1 MDINRERVINFKLE
15 TTCFYRRYRNFY
27 TEIWGSINFERGA
40 FMDFKLSEEQELI
53 RSNIREFAL
62 KHIEPVAV
70 EIDQKSRQP
79 VEVFDK
85 LAELGMMGI
94 SYPTEY
100 GGGGAD
106 FVTTMIVTEEL
117 ARSCASTGFL
127 HGYSF
132 GLIGHPILTF
142 GNEEQ
147 KKRWMPGL
155 AAGKITGAFTLTEPG
170 AGTDVSAAASV
181 AVKKGNEYILN
192 GTKTFITNASLA
204 DVFVTFAYTDRE
216 AGVKGMSAFLIP
228 KGTPG
233 LFVGDHFDKM
243 GIRGSQTSEV
253 VFKDCAVPADCLL
266 GKEGDGFKI
275 AMSAL
280 DAGRIGMAAMS
291 TGIAQACLDESVK
304 YSKQRVQFKKPISQQ
319 QAIQWF
325 IADMSTDIDAARFLY
340 LYAAWVKDQGQPFS
354 LAASKAKLFC
364 SECAVKH
371 TSKAVQIQGGYGYIK
386 GSKAERLYRDA
397 KITEIGEGTS
407 EAQRMIIAG
416 AALR

>member
-1 MDINRERVINFKLE
+1 MN
-15 TTCFYRRYRNFY
+15 
-27 TEIWGSINFERGA
+27 
-40 FMDFKLSEEQELI
+40 FKLSEEQELI
-53 RSNIREFAL
+53 RSNVREFAL
-62 KHIEPVAV
+62 KYIDPVAG
-70 EIDQKSRQP
+70 EIDANSSQP
-79 VEVFDK
+79 IEIFEK
-85 LAELGMMGI
+85 LGELGMMGI

-100 GGGGAD
+100 GGGGTE
-106 FVTTMIVTEEL
+106 FLTTMIVTEEL

-147 KKRWMPGL
+147 KSKWMPGL
-155 AAGKITGAFTLTEPG
+155 AAGRLVGAFSLTEPG
-170 AGTDVSAAASV
+170 AGTDVSAATSS
-181 AVKKGNEYILN
+181 AVKNGNEYVLN
-192 GTKTFITNASLA
+192 GTKTFITNAIIA
-204 DVFVTFAYTDRE
+204 DFFVVFAYTDRS
-216 AGVKGMSAFLIP
+216 AGAKGMSCFLVP
-228 KGTPG
+228 KGSPG
-233 LFVGDHFDKM
+233 LILGEHFEKM

-253 VFKDCAVPADCLL
+253 VFKDCVVSADCLL

-291 TGIAQACLDESVK
+291 TGITQACLDESVK
-304 YSKQRVQFKKPISQQ
+304 YSKARVQFNKPIAKQ

-325 IADMSTDIDAARFLY
+325 TADMSTDIDAARFLY
-340 LYAAWVKDQGQPFS
+340 MNADFIKDQSKSFS

-364 SECAVKH
+364 SECAARH
-371 TSKAVQIQGGYGYIK
+371 TSKAVQIQGGYGYMK
-386 GSKAERLYRDA
+386 GSKVERLYRDA

>member
-1 MDINRERVINFKLE
+1 MN
-15 TTCFYRRYRNFY
+15 
-27 TEIWGSINFERGA
+27 
-40 FMDFKLSEEQELI
+40 FKLSEEQELI
-53 RSNIREFAL
+53 RSNVREFAL
-62 KHIEPVAV
+62 KHIEPVAA
-70 EIDQKSRQP
+70 EIDANSRQP
-79 VEVFDK
+79 AEIFEK

-100 GGGGAD
+100 GGGGTE
-106 FVTTMIVTEEL
+106 FLTTMIVTEEL
-117 ARSCASTGFL
+117 ARSCAATGFL

-132 GLIGHPILTF
+132 GLIGHPILAF

-147 KKRWMPGL
+147 KKKWMPGL
-155 AAGKITGAFTLTEPG
+155 AAGKLVGSFTLTEPG
-170 AGTDVSAAASV
+170 AGTDVSAATTS
-181 AVKKGNEYILN
+181 AVKNDNEYVLN
-192 GTKTFITNASLA
+192 GTKTFITNAIIA
-204 DVFVTFAYTDRE
+204 DVFVVFAYTDRS
-216 AGVKGMSAFLIP
+216 AGPKGMSCFLVP

-233 LFVGDHFDKM
+233 LILGQHFEKM

-253 VFKDCAVPADCLL
+253 VFKDCVVTADCLV

-304 YSKQRVQFKKPISQQ
+304 YSKERVQFNKPIAKQ

-325 IADMSTDIDAARFLY
+325 IADMSTDIDAARYFY
-340 LYAAWVKDQGQPFS
+340 MNAAWVKDQGKSFS

-364 SECAVKH
+364 SECAARH
-371 TSKAVQIQGGYGYIK
+371 TTKAVQIQGGYGYIK
-386 GSKAERLYRDA
+386 GSKVERLYRDA

>member
-1 MDINRERVINFKLE
+1 
-15 TTCFYRRYRNFY
+15 
-27 TEIWGSINFERGA
+27 
-40 FMDFKLSEEQELI
+40 MDFQLSEEQELI
-53 RSNIREFAL
+53 RGNVREFAL
-62 KHIEPVAV
+62 KHIEPAAV
-70 EIDQKSRQP
+70 EIDLNSRQP
-79 VEVFDK
+79 AEILEK

-94 SYPTEY
+94 SYPGEY
-100 GGGGAD
+100 GGGGAE

-117 ARSCASTGFL
+117 ARACASTGFL
-127 HGYSF
+127 HSYSY

-142 GNEEQ
+142 GNDDQ
-147 KKRWMPGL
+147 KKKWMPGL
-155 AAGKITGAFTLTEPG
+155 AAGKVTGAFSLTEPG
-170 AGTDVSAAASV
+170 AGTDVSAATTA
-181 AVKKGNEYILN
+181 AVRNGDEYILN

-204 DVFVTFAYTDRE
+204 DVFVVFAYTDRE

-228 KGTPG
+228 KGVPG
-233 LFVGDHFDKM
+233 LFVGEHFDKM

-253 VFKDCAVPADCLL
+253 VFKDCTVPSECLL

-280 DAGRIGMAAMS
+280 DAGRIGIAAMS

-304 YSKQRVQFKKPISQQ
+304 YSKQRIQFKKPISAQ

-325 IADMSTDIDAARFLY
+325 IADMSTEIDAARYFY
-340 LYAAWVKDQGQPFS
+340 MYAAWLKDKGKSFS

-364 SECAVKH
+364 SECAARH
-371 TSKAVQIQGGYGYIK
+371 ATNAVQIQGGYGYMRGAK
-386 GSKAERLYRDA
+386 VERLYRDA

-416 AALR
+416 SALR